1 MEVSPRLAR
10 GRRRRH
16 PRGSRHRVA
25 EGPGTPNRAR
35 VPRAAGGGETKNSQ
49 RLGILTVCVRYN
61 ANGYTN
67 ERLETRT
74 RYHADGYTNASHS
87 AGTGICVGAS
97 GCSSTDAGQRYL
109 RRRVIEIVA

>member
-1 MEVSPRLAR
+1 MCVRY
-10 GRRRRH
+10 
-16 PRGSRHRVA
+16 
-25 EGPGTPNRAR
+25 N
-35 VPRAAGGGETKNSQ
+35 
-49 RLGILTVCVRYN
+49 VCVCAALAPLRRVNTYN

-74 RYHADGYTNASHS
+74 RYDADGYTNASHS
-87 AGTGICVGAS
+87 AGTGVCVGAS